1 MPSLPETDR
10 AIISALRG
18 DARMSI
24 TQLAQTV
31 GISRTTART
40 RLEALV
46 AEGRIRRFTVETD
59 VDVEG
64 GIRAITLVELQGSL
78 SRNVIRTLTRIPE
91 VATIHATNGAWD
103 LVVEIRTDTLANF
116 DLVLRRIREVPG
128 VLNSQSCLLL
138 APVAG

>member
-116 DLVLRRIREVPG
+116 DLVLRQIREVPG